1 MTNENNKIKYDE
13 SSIAVLEGLD
23 AVRKRPGMYI
33 GSTGTKGLHHLVYEI
48 IDNSIDEASVGVCD
62 KIYITIEEDSS
73 VTVSDNGRGMPCGIH
88 PKMKIPTL
96 EVILTILHAGGK
108 FGTGGYKTSG
118 GLHGVGSSVVN
129 ALSEKLIATV
139 HRDGN
144 IYQQSYS
151 RGKKLEDIKIIG
163 QTNETGTTI
172 NFLPDKEI
180 FKSIIFDYNTLAKRI
195 KEVAFLNKNV
205 SITFEDKRPNKEQ
218 INTYHYEGGIKEFIQ
233 DINKDKEIVNQ
244 EIIYIDKKIDT
255 YNVEI
260 GVQFNNTYAENLY
273 SFANNINTIEGG
285 YHVNGF
291 YNAFVKC
298 LNDYAKETGVLK
310 NNSPNFTKEDIKEGI
325 SVVVSVKL
333 EDPEFEGQ
341 TKTKLG
347 NTGIQTIVSTSIKE
361 YMEIYKHEYKSDLD
375 LIVEKVFNTQQSRI
389 ASRKAKEDV
398 RKNTGRKKK
407 EYIEKLSDCSC
418 KDPRL
423 CEIVLTEGDS
433 AGGNAKQS
441 RNRKFQ
447 AILSQRGKSSN
458 VVKKG
463 EGALD
468 SQDLNNIKVACNFE
482 YGDKYKEEDL
492 RYWKII
498 CTADGDSDGAC
509 HIVPLWLTYFYTHC
523 RKLIEDGHIY
533 ISIPPL
539 YKNVVNK
546 KELYTY
552 SEDEQK
558 EFLKSNKPSEIQRF
572 KGLGEMSP
580 QQLWD
585 TTLNPDTRRLIQV
598 TIDDFNEADET
609 FELFMGKEV
618 KPRREFIMENAKFA
632 KELL

>member
-1 MTNENNKIKYDE
+1 
-13 SSIAVLEGLD
+13 
-23 AVRKRPGMYI
+23 
-33 GSTGTKGLHHLVYEI
+33 
-48 IDNSIDEASVGVCD
+48 
-62 KIYITIEEDSS
+62 
-73 VTVSDNGRGMPCGIH
+73 MPCGIH

-129 ALSEKLIATV
+129 GLSEKLIATI

-163 QTNETGTTI
+163 QTDTTGTTI
-172 NFLPDKEI
+172 NFYPDKEI
-180 FKSIIFDYNTLAKRI
+180 FKSIIFEYNTLSKRI

-233 DINKDKEIVNQ
+233 DINQDKEILNQ
-244 EIIYIDKKIDT
+244 EIIYIDKQIDT

-310 NNSPNFTKEDIKEGI
+310 NNSLNFTKEDIKEGI
-325 SVVVSVKL
+325 SVVISVKL
-333 EDPEFEGQ
+333 EEPEFEGQ

-347 NTGIQTIVSTSIKE
+347 STGIQTIVSNTIKD
-361 YMEIYKHEYKSDLD
+361 YMEIYKHEYKADLD
-375 LIVEKVFNTQQSRI
+375 LIVDKVFNTQQSRI
-389 ASRKAKEDV
+389 ASRKAKDDV
-398 RKNTGRKKK
+398 RKSTNKKKK

-418 KDPRL
+418 KDPKL

-463 EGALD
+463 EIALD

-482 YGDKYKEEDL
+482 YGDNYKEEDL

-498 CTADGDSDGAC
+498 LTADGDSDGAC

-523 RKLIEDGHIY
+523 RRIIEDGHIY
-533 ISIPPL
+533 ISVPPL

-558 EFLKSNKPSEIQRF
+558 EFLKSNKPTEIQRF

-585 TTLNPDTRRLIQV
+585 TTLNPETRRLIQV
-598 TIDDFNEADET
+598 TIEDFNEADET
-609 FELFMGKEV
+609 FELFMGEKV
-618 KPRREFIMENAKFA
+618 KPRRDFIMNNAKFA

>member
-1 MTNENNKIKYDE
+1 MEENKTIQYDE

-23 AVRKRPGMYI
+23 AVRKRPAMYI
-33 GSTGTKGLHHLVYEI
+33 GSTGSKGLHHLVYEI
-48 IDNSIDEASVGVCD
+48 LDNSIDEASVGVCN
-62 KIYITIEEDSS
+62 KINITIEENGS

-129 ALSEKLIATV
+129 ALSENLTATI

-163 QTNETGTTI
+163 QTDTTGTTI
-172 NFLPDKEI
+172 NFYPDKEI

-233 DINKDKEIVNQ
+233 DINQDKEVLNQ
-244 EIIYIDKKIDT
+244 EIIYIDKQIDT

-298 LNDYAKETGVLK
+298 LNDYAKETGTLK

-347 NTGIQTIVSTSIKE
+347 TTGIQTIVSNVIKD
-361 YMEIYKHEYKSDLD
+361 YMEVYKHEYKADLD

-389 ASRKAKEDV
+389 ASRKAKDDV
-398 RKNTGRKKK
+398 RKNSGKKKK
-407 EYIEKLSDCSC
+407 EYIEKLSKCTS
-418 KDPRL
+418 KNPKE
-423 CEIVLTEGDS
+423 CEIHLFEGDS
-433 AGGNAKQS
+433 AGGNGKQA

-447 AILSQRGKSSN
+447 AILPQRGKSSN
-458 VVKKG
+458 TVKKG
-463 EGALD
+463 EDALD
-468 SQDLNNIKVACNFE
+468 SEVLNNIKVACGFE

-492 RYWKII
+492 NYWKII
-498 CTADGDSDGAC
+498 LQADGDDDGAF
-509 HIVPLWLTYFYTHC
+509 HIVPLWLTYFYQNVP
-523 RKLIEDGHIY
+523 KLIEDGHLY
-533 ISIPPL
+533 IAQPPL
-539 YKNVVNK
+539 YRNTLAKN
-546 KELYTY
+546 KEQYTY
-552 SEDEQK
+552 TETEQLN
-558 EFLKSNKPSEIQRF
+558 FLKENKPIDIQRY
-572 KGLGEMSP
+572 KGL
-580 QQLWD
+580 
-585 TTLNPDTRRLIQV
+585 TLLALTYFSQYHEGYAI
-598 TIDDFNEADET
+598 A
-609 FELFMGKEV
+609 
-618 KPRREFIMENAKFA
+618 
-632 KELL
+632 